1 MPCYSSVTQTQITE
15 ASRLQAALKQLNL
28 EVRSSSALNIET
40 VSGLVFSR
48 QREGEAFSFSGIK
61 EQLAPIGRKYAE
73 LTVREWAMRNGMSVT
88 GTEGQKISL
97 QKRG

>member
-1 MPCYSSVTQTQITE
+1 MPCFSTVTQTQITE
-15 ASRLQAALKQLNL
+15 ASRLRDALKQLNIAIL
-28 EVRSSSALNIET
+28 SSTDVRIET
-40 VSGLVFSR
+40 SAGNFTR
-48 QREGEAFSFSGIK
+48 QRVGEAFSFDRAK
-61 EQLAPIGRKYAE
+61 DLLAPIGRKYAE